1 MSLLLPL
8 AALLLQG
15 PAPTVGD
22 TIWLSRTVAVPAG
35 HVVRPSDWDP
45 ADPVELLGRPRVV
58 MTGDSARI
66 SYPAVIWTPGPQL
79 IEVPGPLLLG
89 PGGRVDS
96 LPPQQVR
103 VNVRSVL
110 PPQVPDSVIPPQPRA
125 GLVPRQETS
134 ILPLLLLEL
143 LALLLLTPLHIW
155 WRRRGKPMPTV
166 PRPLE
171 QVEPP
176 LERWA
181 DNGEYRAVANVAA
194 VRLRAALAQRVSAAH
209 SGLDTERLLAELA
222 AARPDWPLAELGDL
236 LRALDDA
243 RFSDA
248 GSADA
253 LELSQSAMAMRDRLF
268 REAA

>member
-1 MSLLLPL
+1 MIFLLTL
-8 AALLLQG
+8 AALLQG
-15 PAPTVGD
+15 PGPTVGD
-22 TIWLSRTVAVPAG
+22 TVWLGRTVAVPAG

-66 SYPAVIWTPGPQL
+66 SYPAVIWSPGPQL

-96 LPPQQVR
+96 LPAQQVR
-103 VNVRSVL
+103 VTVGSVL
-110 PPQVPDSVIPPQPRA
+110 PPAVPDSVIPPQPRA

-134 ILPLLLLEL
+134 IVPLMLLEL
-143 LALLLLTPLHIW
+143 LALLLLAPLHIW
-155 WRRRGKPMPTV
+155 WRRRGKAMPMA
-166 PRPLE
+166 PRP
-171 QVEPP
+171 VELPEP
-176 LERWA
+176 ALERWA
-181 DNGEYRAVANVAA
+181 DDGEYRAVANVAA
-194 VRLRAALAQRVSAAH
+194 VRLRAALAQRVTAAH

-248 GSADA
+248 GSVEA
-253 LELSQSAMAMRDRLF
+253 LELSQSTIAMRNRLV
-268 REAA
+268 REVA